1 MRSSAQKVQKR
12 IREGVEYREGDRVGD
27 GSNILDIQ
35 HSLRASS
42 ERPDTGVVTTNGCS
56 YVTINAA
63 VNVKV
68 RQISLIPYVIRT
80 NEQGNR
86 VDLQLRTAYGIVL
99 GTRQRKLSCQ
109 HWLHLR

>member
-1 MRSSAQKVQKR
+1 MAMRSSVQNGQKR
-12 IREGVEYREGDRVGD
+12 IREGVEFHEGDRVGD

-35 HSLRASS
+35 HSIRASS
-42 ERPDTGVVTTNGCS
+42 ERAGTGVVTTNGCS

-68 RQISLIPYVIRT
+68 RQISLIPYAIRT

-86 VDLQLRTAYGIVL
+86 VDLQLRTAYSIVP

-109 HWLHLR
+109 H